1 MSKKYKDYI
10 YVISAV
16 AAAVITAVMAV
27 FNPFYALDSYVTDK
41 LYTKLSGTSQD
52 IIIIGIDEET
62 LAEYGKF
69 ELWSRERSADLIE
82 YLYSDVEN
90 APAVTAMDI
99 MYISESGQ
107 PADDALAGALDTVEA
122 TTGSDPADSVVLG
135 TNVVYRGALET
146 DADGRMIYNT
156 EHIADIEIPYA
167 DLATKASL
175 GFTNACIA
183 EDGCV
188 RNAMTAVDVPS
199 DISER
204 YSDLG
209 LFPDGRHESFAYE
222 TYKVYS
228 LHKGMEAVR
237 PAQNLRGQYRFLFSG
252 KTGEFQHVSLRAV
265 LAGEVPHEAFRGK
278 IVMVGAYAPGS
289 QDAYRAA
296 IDRGRSMYG
305 VEIHANIVQALM
317 QHKTM
322 LPMVRPVLVILTMA
336 IVAGFL
342 IFARKRKLSVILIV
356 SGVLA
361 GLYMLLGRMLAGG
374 IFGKRMFIPAV
385 YVLLALI
392 IADIYF
398 IIEKYVLERIKRK
411 HTLDVFKKYVAPEVV
426 DNLSKSGDFELHLG
440 GEKRDVAVLFVDIR
454 GFTPLSEG
462 LQPETVVAIL
472 NEYLAL
478 TTKSILDHK
487 GTLDKF
493 VGDATMAVF
502 NAPFDQEDYIYEAV
516 AAAWDMKAGSKELGE
531 RLYREY
537 GKTVGFGV
545 GVNCGVAVVGNIGC
559 DFRMDYTAIGDT
571 VNTAARLEANA
582 KTEQILIS
590 EDVYEKIKDRIE
602 ATPIGE
608 IPLKGKSN
616 KIMVYSVD
624 SIESTGAAE
633 TVNETPAAAAGMDD
647 TGGTNEG

>member
-107 PADDALAGALDTVEA
+107 PADDALAGALD
-122 TTGSDPADSVVLG
+122 
-135 TNVVYRGALET
+135 
-146 DADGRMIYNT
+146 
-156 EHIADIEIPYA
+156 
-167 DLATKASL
+167 
-175 GFTNACIA
+175 
-183 EDGCV
+183 
-188 RNAMTAVDVPS
+188 
-199 DISER
+199 
-204 YSDLG
+204 
-209 LFPDGRHESFAYE
+209 
-222 TYKVYS
+222 
-228 LHKGMEAVR
+228 
-237 PAQNLRGQYRFLFSG
+237 
-252 KTGEFQHVSLRAV
+252 
-265 LAGEVPHEAFRGK
+265 
-278 IVMVGAYAPGS
+278 
-289 QDAYRAA
+289 
-296 IDRGRSMYG
+296 
-305 VEIHANIVQALM
+305 
-317 QHKTM
+317 
-322 LPMVRPVLVILTMA
+322 
-336 IVAGFL
+336 
-342 IFARKRKLSVILIV
+342 
-356 SGVLA
+356 
-361 GLYMLLGRMLAGG
+361 
-374 IFGKRMFIPAV
+374 
-385 YVLLALI
+385 
-392 IADIYF
+392 
-398 IIEKYVLERIKRK
+398 
-411 HTLDVFKKYVAPEVV
+411 
-426 DNLSKSGDFELHLG
+426 
-440 GEKRDVAVLFVDIR
+440 
-454 GFTPLSEG
+454 
-462 LQPETVVAIL
+462 
-472 NEYLAL
+472 
-478 TTKSILDHK
+478 
-487 GTLDKF
+487 
-493 VGDATMAVF
+493 
-502 NAPFDQEDYIYEAV
+502 YEAV

-633 TVNETPAAAAGMDD
+633 TVNETPAAAAGTDD